1 MATTEKL
8 LKSLKLVTAELHD
21 LRQQVA
27 RRTDEPVAIVGMA
40 CRLPGGVASPQ
51 DLWRLVSEG
60 REGVSGF
67 PEGRGWDVEGLF
79 DADPG

>member
-1 MATTEKL
+1 MATAEKL

-40 CRLPGGVASPQ
+40 CRLPGGVGSPQ
-51 DLWRLVSEG
+51 DLWRLVSE
-60 REGVSGF
+60 
-67 PEGRGWDVEGLF
+67 
-79 DADPG
+79 